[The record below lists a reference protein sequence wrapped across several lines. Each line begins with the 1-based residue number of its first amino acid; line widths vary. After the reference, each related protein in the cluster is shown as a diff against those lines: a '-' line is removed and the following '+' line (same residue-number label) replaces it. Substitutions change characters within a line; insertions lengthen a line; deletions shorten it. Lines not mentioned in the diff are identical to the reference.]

1 MGYKLKESFLTLQ
14 GEGARA
20 GRLSVF
26 LRFSGCNNWSG
37 REQDRQTALADCA
50 RWCDTQFVG
59 TDGDG
64 GGDYSLQGLTDRVQ
78 ALWPAAGAAP
88 YVVLTGGEPA
98 LQVDEALVR
107 ALKEM
112 GAEVAIE
119 TNGSLP
125 LPSGLDWVCVSPKR
139 LMNGI
144 PQPLNVTK
152 GHEIKLVLPQP
163 GLHAEPFEAL
173 AFDHYTVQPMDGPE
187 AAQALQACLDWI
199 HAHPKWRL
207 SVQTHKVLGL
217 R

>member
-1 MGYKLKESFLTLQ
+1 MGYKLKETFLTLQ

-26 LRFSGCNNWSG
+26 LRFAGCNNWSG
-37 REQDRQTALADCA
+37 REQDRSTALADCG

-59 TDGDG
+59 TDGEG
-64 GGDYSLQGLTDRVQ
+64 GGDFEREALIERVR
-78 ALWPAAGAAP
+78 ALWPSPDHPP

-98 LQVDEALVR
+98 LQIDPPLIQALR
-107 ALKEM
+107 AI
-112 GAEVAIE
+112 GAEIAIE

-125 LPSGLDWVCVSPKR
+125 LPPGIDRICVRPKR
-139 LMNGI
+139 LMGGEL
-144 PQPLNVTK
+144 QPLAVTK

-163 GLHAEPFEAL
+163 GLEPDRLESL
-173 AFDHYTVQPMDGPE
+173 AFEHWTVQPMDGPNR
-187 AAQALQACLDWI
+187 AQALQACLDWI
-199 HAHPKWRL
+199 HAHPRWRL